1 MTIAYA
7 VCQFTLKTVFTF
19 SSKLNSRTEPDAPST
34 DAPTTDDPSTD
45 PPCYED
51 IVSIDPRYVINS
63 IIVLAKVNNNR
74 VPINGAWGLSGWV
87 RCLSSGGSQVRIL

>member
-1 MTIAYA
+1 MIPSSKSAGRQPQSPGLTPMTIAYA

-51 IVSIDPRYVINS
+51 IVSIDPRYVITCE
-63 IIVLAKVNNNR
+63 
-74 VPINGAWGLSGWV
+74 G
-87 RCLSSGGSQVRIL
+87 